1 MQPVGMPFRA
11 DAHTSDDA
19 VYERHMDM
27 GGAAAT
33 LGVGCVVG
41 LATQAGK

>member
-1 MQPVGMPFRA
+1 MPFRA

-33 LGVGCVVG
+33 LGAARAVG
-41 LATQAGK
+41 LAAQAGK